1 MSPLL
6 ALLLS
11 VLKYLSIY
19 DEESSQRIYS
29 IECPGRLFKYLTL
42 RAGAFAR
49 LGAHSISPFF
59 TLSPLPPPSPPSVGS
74 KFILQQKSLR

>member
-49 LGAHSISPFF
+49 LGAHSI
-59 TLSPLPPPSPPSVGS
+59 
-74 KFILQQKSLR
+74 